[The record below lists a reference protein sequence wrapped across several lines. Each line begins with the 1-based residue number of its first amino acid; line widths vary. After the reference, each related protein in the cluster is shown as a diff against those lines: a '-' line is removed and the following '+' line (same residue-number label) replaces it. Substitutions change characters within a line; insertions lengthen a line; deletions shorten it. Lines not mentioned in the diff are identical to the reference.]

1 MKITLKPLH
10 AVAPAG
16 TPLDEFEMRIGSLL
30 ETQRDLYWHLGDLS
44 NAVERQYPQSFPQA
58 YPVDVSVEM
67 IDRCK
72 AVSAAY
78 KPHERNPGASWTI
91 HMRHAKDPDRVAIV
105 AAAADAGQTS
115 DENRKNPAPVATVD
129 TPVTT
134 PGPEHAAQVAGRAV
148 RTEPAENLQ
157 VAGSEEPPAAPPE
170 PEAPA
175 EPAPATPARTR
186 WLLCVDINY
195 YVHRQFQVEGMAA
208 GSSVVSWLIRVIDRL
223 MDKGLT
229 DVVCC
234 FDGANNHRREITKG
248 WEQPYKERTEK
259 APELVTLL
267 NQVPVM
273 LAEKN
278 ILIVTID
285 GMEADDVMASYARVF
300 EGKVTLLTADK
311 DLRQCLSDRCN
322 MLIDVTW
329 TEDPDTRAWLPDY
342 KWVTVKSHMESVTYA
357 SAKVSGITPAQWPHF
372 QAIAGDS
379 VDKIGGCAGI
389 GAKGAMDLIMAHD
402 TVQGVIDACKT
413 GLVALTAKKVEA
425 VLAFEPFA
433 EATLLLT
440 TMRTDLPVPS
450 NTAIGIK
457 ELIQK
462 RS

>member
-1 MKITLKPLH
+1 MMIQLQPLH
-10 AVAPAG
+10 AVCPPG
-16 TPLDEFEMRIGSLL
+16 TPLQEYEIMIGLLL
-30 ETQRDLYWHLGDLS
+30 EAQRDVIWQLGDLA
-44 NAVERQYPQSFPQA
+44 NGVRRDHPDAYEQA
-58 YPVDVSVEM
+58 YPAGKPPDAM
-67 IDRCK
+67 DRYRGV
-72 AVSAAY
+72 ASAY
-78 KPHERNPGASWTI
+78 KPHERNIDATWTI
-91 HMRHAKDPDRVAIV
+91 HMHNAKAPDRVALV
-105 AAAADAGQTS
+105 AAAVEAGQTS
-115 DENRKNPAPVATVD
+115 DENRKNPAPVATVE
-129 TPVTT
+129 TPLTP
-134 PGPEHAAQVAGRAV
+134 PGPEHAAQVAGRGV
-148 RTEPAENLQ
+148 RTEPEEPAENRQ
-157 VAGSEEPPAAPPE
+157 VAGSDEPPAA
-170 PEAPA
+170 
-175 EPAPATPARTR
+175 TPAKLR

-285 GMEADDVMASYARVF
+285 GMEADDVMASYAKQF
-300 EGKVTLLTADK
+300 DGSVTLLTADK
-311 DLRQCLSDRCN
+311 DLRQCLVDKHCN

-329 TEDPDTRAWLPDY
+329 EENPDTREWLPVY
-342 KWVTVKSHMESVTYA
+342 HWVNLEKHMESVTYA

-379 VDKIGGCAGI
+379 VDKIGGVAGI
-389 GAKGAMDLIMAHD
+389 GAKGAMDLILAHN
-402 TVQGVIDACKT
+402 TVQGVIEACKS
-413 GLVALTAKKVEA
+413 GNVALTKKKIDA
-425 VLAFEPFA
+425 VLEFEPFS

-440 TMRTDLPVPS
+440 TMRTDLKVPM
-450 NTAIGIK
+450 NTTIGIK
-457 ELIQK
+457 ELIEK

>member
-1 MKITLKPLH
+1 MKIQLKPLH

-16 TPLDEFEMRIGSLL
+16 TPLDEFEMRIGALI

-44 NAVERQYPQSFPQA
+44 NAVERQYPQSFEQA
-58 YPVDVSVEM
+58 YPVDLSVEM

-72 AVSAAY
+72 AVAAAY

-115 DENRKNPAPVATVD
+115 DENRKNPAPV
-129 TPVTT
+129 
-134 PGPEHAAQVAGRAV
+134 EN
-148 RTEPAENLQ
+148 RTLSVSAEP
-157 VAGSEEPPAAPPE
+157 SAAPPE

-175 EPAPATPARTR
+175 EPEPEQPGKR

-208 GSSVVSWLIRVIDRL
+208 GSSVLSWLIRVIDRL
-223 MDKGLT
+223 MGMGLT

-273 LAEKN
+273 LSERN

-285 GMEADDVMASYARVF
+285 GMEADDVMASYAKQF
-300 EGKVTLLTADK
+300 DGIVTLLTADK
-311 DLRQCLSDRCN
+311 DLRQCLSDGHCN

-329 TEDPDTRAWLPDY
+329 EENPDTREWLPIY
-342 KWVTVKSHMESVTYA
+342 HWVIEGNNDKTVKPPTQKHMESVTYA
-357 SAKVSGITPAQWPHF
+357 SAKVSGISPAQWPHF

-379 VDKIGGCAGI
+379 VDKIGGVAGI
-389 GAKGAMDLIMAHD
+389 GAKGAMDLILAHN
-402 TVQGVIDACKT
+402 TVQGVIEACKS
-413 GLVALTAKKVEA
+413 GLVALTKKKVEA
-425 VLAFEPFA
+425 VLEFEPFA

-440 TMRTDLPVPS
+440 TMRTDLKVPS
-450 NTAIGIK
+450 NTTIGIK
-457 ELIQK
+457 ELIEK